1 MVDWGK
7 WISTDMGSPTNILDV
22 CVGGPVSVF
31 EQRWPGFMQ
40 QHLHPKIVAKVNKG
54 KSLKTSKNVYHAYF
68 HGLLHSL
75 GLKGWEV
82 TILARAGGGYVD
94 IRLISKT
101 KASAVLIE
109 LKSSEYKEHIGR
121 YAGKALQQI
130 VDQNYRNHEGL
141 RGASKLREFGIASY
155 HLSSCVKGRYLELNA
170 ESQWE
175 EKQDPA
181 ELA

>member
-1 MVDWGK
+1 MTVSCFHTVIISILISAKPTGDLQIPNREVMVDWGK

-40 QHLHPKIVAKVNKG
+40 QHLHPKIVAKVNKD
-54 KSLKTSKNVYHAYF
+54 KSLKTPKNVYHAYF

-94 IRLISKT
+94 ICLISKT

-109 LKSSEYKEHIGR
+109 LKSSEKR
-121 YAGKALQQI
+121 ST
-130 VDQNYRNHEGL
+130 VT
-141 RGASKLREFGIASY
+141 
-155 HLSSCVKGRYLELNA
+155 
-170 ESQWE
+170 
-175 EKQDPA
+175 
-181 ELA
+181 